1 MWNRISYR
9 DKLLLWVMP
18 VLLLGLVA
26 LAAGAYWYSHKVVEE
41 KLTQSMLATAEKAA
55 AGLELW
61 CRTLVVEPETIAAT
75 PAAKAINESFAQ
87 IDAQNLNR
95 KKFLQ
100 AHYPDLFLDIYAA
113 NREGVY
119 HSLYLEGTEGRIYVG
134 NVWSREYFQSI
145 MAGGGTQLTPPLLS
159 RTTGKPTIFAVAP
172 ILDENDKPQGLV
184 GAGISLGYV
193 EKMAQSMRV
202 GETGYGIIVAKD
214 GTFIYHPRHDFI
226 MVKRI
231 SEFPDETIQELGRQM
246 QSGGSGVYRYELEGQ
261 KKVAFYAAVPFAGW
275 SVATTIE
282 EAELLAPLRQMLQFL
297 LGITTLILV
306 VVGLV
311 LWLAARRLTQPL
323 RQLDQQARR
332 IGEGDLETP
341 LLRLDSGDEVG
352 RLAAAFRYMVEMLR
366 QMVRELAQKNQ
377 DLEEA
382 RNRLEQKVAEKTQDL
397 MASNEELTAMN
408 EALEHANSRLEEEV
422 EIRRQTGERLQLRER
437 QYLAAMDLVTRP
449 ASESSQCLEII
460 LRNALELVNAPSG
473 YIGLYDVKAHEFV
486 LHHAKGLHAQRIQK
500 AFPMGIGMQ
509 GKVYASGEL
518 LYVEDYRTY
527 PKRISDTY
535 LASMT
540 NIIMLPLKNGADVC
554 GVFAASWED
563 EVRRIHEE
571 DVETLRQFADLAS
584 VILERVQAQEVIRH
598 MAFHDSL
605 TGLPNRAGLQEK
617 LREELVI
624 NNETK
629 KGALFFVDMDDLK
642 AINDNFGH
650 SSGDHVIITAGNILC
665 RVLGKDAFVSRLGGD
680 EFIAVLSGLE
690 REAASAVAEQV
701 IRELG
706 CEYAVAGRQVHLS
719 ASLGVALYPE
729 DGETEE
735 ELLKRSDSA
744 MYAAKRAGRNCWR
757 FYETALSD
765 EAYERMALTNSLR
778 RALENKELFL
788 QYQPQLDL
796 TSGRVSGFEALLRWR
811 SEEHGFVSPAKF
823 IPIAEECGLILP
835 IGAWVLEEAARFAK
849 RLAARGFGE
858 VHIAVNISPKQLLAA
873 DFVKQV
879 QDILTREEVAMEQ
892 IVLEVTEGIMIES
905 MEESI
910 GKLWELRKMGLLL
923 ALDDFGTGY
932 SSLTYLKHLPINIL
946 KMDKSFINVEEM
958 EGTQEEMIASIIS
971 LGHTLG
977 MVLVAEGVETEVQQE
992 VLKRRGCDCLQGYIF
1007 SRPVDAEEALKFL
1020 M

>member
-1 MWNRISYR
+1 M
-9 DKLLLWVMP
+9 
-18 VLLLGLVA
+18 
-26 LAAGAYWYSHKVVEE
+26 
-41 KLTQSMLATAEKAA
+41 
-55 AGLELW
+55 
-61 CRTLVVEPETIAAT
+61 
-75 PAAKAINESFAQ
+75 
-87 IDAQNLNR
+87 
-95 KKFLQ
+95 
-100 AHYPDLFLDIYAA
+100 
-113 NREGVY
+113 
-119 HSLYLEGTEGRIYVG
+119 
-134 NVWSREYFQSI
+134 
-145 MAGGGTQLTPPLLS
+145 
-159 RTTGKPTIFAVAP
+159 
-172 ILDENDKPQGLV
+172 
-184 GAGISLGYV
+184 
-193 EKMAQSMRV
+193 
-202 GETGYGIIVAKD
+202 
-214 GTFIYHPRHDFI
+214 
-226 MVKRI
+226 
-231 SEFPDETIQELGRQM
+231 
-246 QSGGSGVYRYELEGQ
+246 
-261 KKVAFYAAVPFAGW
+261 
-275 SVATTIE
+275 
-282 EAELLAPLRQMLQFL
+282 
-297 LGITTLILV
+297 
-306 VVGLV
+306 
-311 LWLAARRLTQPL
+311 TQPL

-680 EFIAVLSGLE
+680 EFIAVLSDLE

-701 IRELG
+701 IRELS

>member
-26 LAAGAYWYSHKVVEE
+26 LAAGAYWYSYKVVEE

-75 PAAKAINESFAQ
+75 PAAKAINESFDR

-246 QSGGSGVYRYELEGQ
+246 QSGGSGVYRYEFEGQ

-311 LWLAARRLTQPL
+311 LWLAARHLTQPL

>member
-26 LAAGAYWYSHKVVEE
+26 LAVGAYWYSHKVVEE

-231 SEFPDETIQELGRQM
+231 SEFPDESIQELGRQM
-246 QSGGSGVYRYELEGQ
+246 QSGGSGVYRYEFEGQ

-680 EFIAVLSGLE
+680 EFIAVLSDLE

-701 IRELG
+701 IRELS

>member
-26 LAAGAYWYSHKVVEE
+26 LAAGAYWYSYKVVEE

-75 PAAKAINESFAQ
+75 PAAKAINESFDR

-184 GAGISLGYV
+184 GAGISLGYL

-246 QSGGSGVYRYELEGQ
+246 QSGGSGVYRYEFEGQ

-306 VVGLV
+306 GVGLV

-341 LLRLDSGDEVG
+341 LLRLDSADEVG

-680 EFIAVLSGLE
+680 EFIAVLSDLE

>member
-1 MWNRISYR
+1 M
-9 DKLLLWVMP
+9 
-18 VLLLGLVA
+18 
-26 LAAGAYWYSHKVVEE
+26 
-41 KLTQSMLATAEKAA
+41 
-55 AGLELW
+55 
-61 CRTLVVEPETIAAT
+61 
-75 PAAKAINESFAQ
+75 
-87 IDAQNLNR
+87 
-95 KKFLQ
+95 
-100 AHYPDLFLDIYAA
+100 
-113 NREGVY
+113 
-119 HSLYLEGTEGRIYVG
+119 
-134 NVWSREYFQSI
+134 
-145 MAGGGTQLTPPLLS
+145 
-159 RTTGKPTIFAVAP
+159 
-172 ILDENDKPQGLV
+172 
-184 GAGISLGYV
+184 
-193 EKMAQSMRV
+193 
-202 GETGYGIIVAKD
+202 
-214 GTFIYHPRHDFI
+214 
-226 MVKRI
+226 
-231 SEFPDETIQELGRQM
+231 
-246 QSGGSGVYRYELEGQ
+246 
-261 KKVAFYAAVPFAGW
+261 
-275 SVATTIE
+275 
-282 EAELLAPLRQMLQFL
+282 
-297 LGITTLILV
+297 ILV

-311 LWLAARRLTQPL
+311 LWLAARHLTQPL

-437 QYLAAMDLVTRP
+437 QYMAAMDLVARP
-449 ASESSQCLEII
+449 ASESSQCLVII
-460 LRNALELVNAPSG
+460 LRNALELVNAPCG

-680 EFIAVLSGLE
+680 EFIAVLSDLE